1 MVRISYAA
9 ALLRRV
15 VGRKQGEVVDGSRV
29 AVVVGQACDVAVA
42 VADDTLD
49 DSIQSSL
56 DLVIP
61 VVEQTAVVAGKQDD
75 GNTLAV
81 VVAVV
86 ADQLDVGLVVVDAAV
101 AAVDVGH
108 HWGTDQSFRSPAR
121 DASEVPQ

>member
-1 MVRISYAA
+1 MVRISCAA

-15 VGRKQGEVVDGSRV
+15 VGRKQGEVVDGSHV
-29 AVVVGQACDVAVA
+29 VVVGQACDVAVA

-81 VVAVV
+81 VVAA
-86 ADQLDVGLVVVDAAV
+86 ADQLDVGLVEVDA

>member
-1 MVRISYAA
+1 MVRISCAA

-15 VGRKQGEVVDGSRV
+15 VGRKQGEVGDGSRV
-29 AVVVGQACDVAVA
+29 VVVVGQACDVA

-61 VVEQTAVVAGKQDD
+61 GVEQTAVVAGKQDA

-81 VVAVV
+81 VVAA
-86 ADQLDVGLVVVDAAV
+86 ADQLDVGLVEVDV
-101 AAVDVGH
+101 AAADLGH